1 MMNMEFTTNLEQK
14 QTLSQTQIQSL
25 KILSMTNSE
34 LHQFLQDEQME
45 NPMLELTES
54 QEQYE
59 EAVFLGN
66 WFEEHD
72 LPTTAEPEDDGETP
86 PRYELRQPDAPTL
99 ASHLEAQINPAH
111 FGRPEE
117 KIFRFLIDS
126 LNEMG
131 YLTLSAPEIA
141 LMTGQPLQLVQQCI
155 DELRTMEPAGVG
167 ADSLSMCLIL
177 QVRALGLEEPS
188 LTELLKYHLDSVAKG
203 HLSALAKELGISKQ
217 KVKEYVQLIQTLNP
231 RPGSGF
237 ASEQTQYLVP
247 DVLLRR
253 HNEEWEIELNDR
265 WMGTV
270 GISSMYRSLSRR
282 VDDAQVK
289 DYLIQKLN
297 RAKMVTKCVEQRRD
311 TLLSVARAMVQG
323 QEDFFLSHGPIR
335 SLTMQQIAAQ
345 TGLHESTISRC
356 VKNKYIQCAYGTF
369 PMRKF
374 FTAELGQES
383 QPAGQGLSRDMVKDS
398 IRQLIDA
405 EDPTSPLS
413 DNALSQMLAQ
423 QGMKVSRRTVA
434 KYREELGI
442 RSTLDRHL

>member
-1 MMNMEFTTNLEQK
+1 MNIEFTTNLEQK

-25 KILSMTNSE
+25 KILTMTNTE

-45 NPMLELTES
+45 NPMLEVTES

-72 LPTTAEPEDDGETP
+72 MPMATEGDDDADSA

-99 ASHLEAQINPAH
+99 AAHLISQIDPVC
-111 FGRPEE
+111 FGKPEE
-117 KIFRFLIDS
+117 KVFRFIIAS
-126 LNEMG
+126 LNDMG

-141 LMTGQPLQLVQQCI
+141 LMTGQSLQMVQQCI
-155 DELRTMEPAGVG
+155 DDVRSMEPAGVG

-177 QVRALGLEEPS
+177 QVRALGLEEPA
-188 LTELLKYHLDSVAKG
+188 LTELLKYHLDGIAKG
-203 HLSALAKELGISKQ
+203 HLSAIAKELGISKQ
-217 KVKEYVQLIQTLNP
+217 QVKEYVQLIQTLNP
-231 RPGSGF
+231 RPGSAF
-237 ASEQTQYLVP
+237 ASEQTQYLTP
-247 DVLLRR
+247 DVLVRR
-253 HNEEWEIELNDR
+253 HDNGWDIELNDR

-270 GISSMYRSLSRR
+270 GISSMYRNLSRR

-289 DYLIQKLN
+289 DYLIEKLN
-297 RAKMVTKCVEQRRD
+297 RAKLVTKCIEQRRE
-311 TLLSVARAMVQG
+311 TLLAVTRSIVQG

-335 SLTMQQIAAQ
+335 SLTMQQVAEQ

-356 VKNKYIQCAYGTF
+356 VKNKYVQCSYGTF
-369 PMRKF
+369 PLRKF
-374 FTAELGQES
+374 FTAELANEAQS
-383 QPAGQGLSRDMVKDS
+383 TGQGLSRDMVKEA
-398 IRQLIDA
+398 IRQLIAA
-405 EDPTSPLS
+405 EDPAAPLS
-413 DNALSQMLAQ
+413 DNTLAQMLTE
-423 QGMKVSRRTVA
+423 QGMGVSRRTVA

>member
-1 MMNMEFTTNLEQK
+1 MNIEFTTNLEQK

-25 KILSMTNSE
+25 KILAMTNAE

-45 NPMLELTES
+45 NPMLEVTES
-54 QEQYE
+54 QDQYE

-72 LPTTAEPEDDGETP
+72 VPTTTEPDEDPDSTT
-86 PRYELRQPDAPTL
+86 RYELRQPDAPTL
-99 ASHLEAQINPAH
+99 AAHLISQIDPAC
-111 FGRPEE
+111 FGKPEE
-117 KIFRFLIDS
+117 KVFRFIIAS
-126 LNEMG
+126 LNDMG

-141 LMTGQPLQLVQQCI
+141 LMTGQSLQMVQQCI
-155 DELRTMEPAGVG
+155 DDVRSMEPAGVG

-177 QVRALGLEEPS
+177 QVRALGLEEPT
-188 LTELLKYHLDSVAKG
+188 LTELLKYHLDGIAKG
-203 HLSALAKELGISKQ
+203 HLSAIAKELGISKQ
-217 KVKEYVQLIQTLNP
+217 QVKQYVQLIQTLNP

-237 ASEQTQYLVP
+237 ASEQTQYLTP
-247 DVLLRR
+247 DVIVRR
-253 HNEEWEIELNDR
+253 HEGAWEIELNDR

-289 DYLIQKLN
+289 DYLIEKLN
-297 RAKMVTKCVEQRRD
+297 RAKLVTKCVDQRRE
-311 TLLSVARAMVQG
+311 TLLTVSKAIVQG

-335 SLTMQQIAAQ
+335 SLTMQQVAEQ

-356 VKNKYIQCAYGTF
+356 VKNKYVQCSYGTF
-369 PMRKF
+369 PLRKF
-374 FTAELGQES
+374 FTAELANEA
-383 QPAGQGLSRDMVKDS
+383 QPAGQGLSRDMVKEA
-398 IRQLIDA
+398 IRQLIAA
-405 EDPTSPLS
+405 EDSAAPLS
-413 DNALSQMLAQ
+413 DNALAQMLTE
-423 QGMKVSRRTVA
+423 QGMGVSRRTVA

>member
-1 MMNMEFTTNLEQK
+1 MNMEFATNLAQK

-45 NPMLELTES
+45 NPMLEVTES

-72 LPTTAEPEDDGETP
+72 LPAAAEVEEDGESA

-99 ASHLEAQINPAH
+99 ASHLISQINPAY

-155 DELRTMEPAGVG
+155 DQLRTMEPAGVG
-167 ADSLSMCLIL
+167 ADSLSMCLLL
-177 QVRALGLEEPS
+177 QVRARGLADAP

-203 HLSALAKELGISKQ
+203 HLSALSKELGIPKQ

-237 ASEQTQYLVP
+237 ASGQTQYLVP

-253 HNEEWEIELNDR
+253 HHGEWEIELNDR

-297 RAKMVTKCVEQRRD
+297 RAKLVTKCVEQRRE
-311 TLLSVARAMVQG
+311 TLLAVSRAIVQG
-323 QEDFFLSHGPIR
+323 QEEFFLSHGSIR
-335 SLTMQQIAAQ
+335 SLTMQQVAQQ

-374 FTAELGQES
+374 FTAELSQES
-383 QPAGQGLSRDMVKDS
+383 QPVGQGLSRDMVKDA

-405 EDPTSPLS
+405 EDPACPLS
-413 DNALSQMLAQ
+413 DNSITQMLSE
-423 QGMKVSRRTVA
+423 QGMNVSRRTVA

-442 RSTLDRHL
+442 RSTLDRRL